1 MAPGHFDTRMGRDL
15 TPRSTRTIQT
25 GCSGRCPRRCRYGKR
40 YGTAA
45 EVANVVLWLFS
56 DESEYVSGALH
67 LIDGALNAG

>member
-1 MAPGHFDTRMGRDL
+1 VP
-15 TPRSTRTIQT
+15 
-25 GCSGRCPRRCRYGKR
+25 YGKR